1 MALTRTRDESPA
13 DLVEMAREAT
23 AAIEALL
30 ADATLAV
37 RAGVSPSGRVSS
49 RMLDREQ
56 RATHGLAWLA
66 TYAEAI
72 RQLAAYA
79 QRMQEAGR
87 LRELGALAA
96 RVGIG
101 GECGAG
107 TGAVSDQ

>member
-1 MALTRTRDESPA
+1 WGQKGGEMVFVLGLARGFWKGPARLPRRPKNLDKPPRALPPPRDKTPA

-72 RQLAAYA
+72 RQ
-79 QRMQEAGR
+79 
-87 LRELGALAA
+87 
-96 RVGIG
+96 
-101 GECGAG
+101 
-107 TGAVSDQ
+107 